1 MPSWLRGLGLGV
13 RDRVSACYRRAYP
26 GIYAIALFG
35 PPSASRVPQHRTHTG
50 ARARA
55 LGSAL
60 SLDRRSDYDTS
71 GRVCHRGCVGPH
83 AEASPHAYSR
93 RASAP
98 LADAVGA
105 PVLPAPHRAPAPLA
119 GRRMQR

>member
-1 MPSWLRGLGLGV
+1 MPSWLIVRGLGV
-13 RDRVSACYRRAYP
+13 RDRVSARLSGNIRP
-26 GIYAIALFG
+26 RALFG